1 MANESLKNLILWR
14 LLSYIIDIP
23 INKLV
28 PLIKLPLFWRAL
40 SIVQMHSKREE
51 KTIISICA
59 LPQPPA
65 YTHCP
70 YTHKYPHLHETGPA
84 AIYLFTSG
92 WKMLLM
98 TIKYW
103 WDTQSLF
110 HHTRVCVTAAQI
122 SALTHNVGLLRG
134 CCATLRRCLFSAC
147 EGELRAVTLTRRHI

>member
-1 MANESLKNLILWR
+1 MLLWR

-23 INKLV
+23 IHKLV
-28 PLIKLPLFWRAL
+28 PLIKQPLFWRAL
-40 SIVQMHSKREE
+40 SIVRVTFQKGRKDHSFHLR
-51 KTIISICA
+51 TPPTPSIDS
-59 LPQPPA
+59 LSL
-65 YTHCP
+65 
-70 YTHKYPHLHETGPA
+70 THKYPHLHEAGPA

-103 WDTQSLF
+103 WDTVSLF
-110 HHTRVCVTAAQI
+110 HHARVCVTAAQI

-147 EGELRAVTLTRRHI
+147 EGELRAVALTRRHI